1 MRWLISEI
9 HIVTTLQRRKSVEQ
23 DVWTPWEHI
32 FSLCEV
38 TKGHVALYNSYGKY
52 LVKLFWMVSLNK
64 CSSSFCGTFESEIS
78 YTVCVPSKIIHKD
91 GV

>member
-1 MRWLISEI
+1 MSWLISEI
-9 HIVTTLQRRKSVEQ
+9 LIVTTLQRRKSGEQ

-52 LVKLFWMVSLNK
+52 LVKLFWMVSLN
-64 CSSSFCGTFESEIS
+64 GTYE
-78 YTVCVPSKIIHKD
+78 
-91 GV
+91 